1 MSNQA
6 ESCYKII
13 SESSKSRPMDISPQ
27 SLSEELL
34 CSINTIKSR
43 IKQTG
48 LNYEIN
54 ESNHYQLFNYECLP
68 ILKAYL
74 KSDRWK
80 ECTREDM
87 SAFLRRLMLV
97 LEENPDQSFCRYYLY
112 NDSLFQRYMLQAD
125 LHIPIA
131 QRLDTIRKLAEHLTV
146 EPVAKASDPFYP
158 QISLNILGNLDKI
171 VFELSNFVES
181 DTKKPESCA
190 DKKGDSTEY
199 NVTELV
205 RYWCNDLMQKR
216 ISIESE
222 KGKIDF
228 SIPEASPISDK
239 KEALNNRLLNE
250 TLDER
255 KRDYARKFES
265 LHVQIGSYKAAAE
278 ELNTCSP
285 DIVKGYIEVLMQH
298 NIDAYLCAIF
308 EGRIAPEFDCIED
321 TKLNSMMVS
330 LIESWYYRSLK
341 FTSGMERIITTV
353 MMLLSLE
360 KKQSIVIAD
369 MDSLRKNI
377 ELSLKPIFCI
387 RDYWEVMVESK
398 YIPSDKD
405 LACAFSYAIDQA
417 DLSNQRFGTQAHKQ
431 VLEQC
436 FTFLLKKGSE
446 EVDTTPLRLNT
457 ILALCAV
464 TLETFL
470 RKHAEAYAD
479 YYTKIF
485 AQYQS
490 IYNKINMES

>member
-1 MSNQA
+1 MSNQT
-6 ESCYKII
+6 ESFYEII
-13 SESSKSRPMDISPQ
+13 SESPKSRPMDLSPQ
-27 SLSEELL
+27 KLSKELR

-43 IKQTG
+43 IRQTG
-48 LNYEIN
+48 LNYEIDD
-54 ESNHYQLFNYECLP
+54 STHYQLFNYECLP

-87 SAFLRRLMLV
+87 SAFLRRLMLM
-97 LEENPDQSFCRYYLY
+97 LEANPDQSFCRCYLY
-112 NDSLFQRYMLQAD
+112 NDSLFRRYMLQSD
-125 LHIPIA
+125 LHIPIV

-146 EPVAKASDPFYP
+146 EPVAKAADPFYP
-158 QISLNILGNLDKI
+158 KISLNILSDLDKI
-171 VFELSNFVES
+171 IFELSNFFES
-181 DTKKPESCA
+181 DAKKPESYA
-190 DKKGDSTEY
+190 DKKGDSTEH

-205 RYWCNDLMQKR
+205 RYWCNDLIQKR

-222 KGKIDF
+222 KGEIDF
-228 SIPEASPISDK
+228 SIPKESSISDK
-239 KEALNNRLLNE
+239 KESLNNRLLNE

-255 KRDYARKFES
+255 KRDYARKLES

-278 ELNTCSP
+278 ELNICSP
-285 DIVKGYIEVLMQH
+285 DIVKGYIEALMQH

-308 EGRIAPEFDCIED
+308 ESRIAPKFDCIGD
-321 TKLNSMMVS
+321 TKLSSMMVS
-330 LIESWYYRSLK
+330 LIESWYYRFLT
-341 FTSGMERIITTV
+341 FTSGIERIITTV

-377 ELSLKPIFCI
+377 ELSLKSVSCI
-387 RDYWEVMVESK
+387 RDYWKVMMESK

-405 LACAFSYAIDQA
+405 LACAFSDAIDQA
-417 DLSNQRFGTQAHKQ
+417 DVSNQRFGTQAHKQ

-436 FTFLLKKGSE
+436 FTSLLKKGCK
-446 EVDTTPLRLNT
+446 EVDTAPLQLNT

-470 RKHAEAYAD
+470 RKHTEAYAD
-479 YYTKIF
+479 YYAKIF
-485 AQYQS
+485 VQYQS

>member
-6 ESCYKII
+6 ESCYKIFL
-13 SESSKSRPMDISPQ
+13 ESPKSRPMDISPQ
-27 SLSEELL
+27 ELSVELL

-87 SAFLRRLMLV
+87 SAFLRRLMSV
-97 LEENPDQSFCRYYLY
+97 LEANPDQSFCRYYLF
-112 NDSLFQRYMLQAD
+112 NDSLFQRYVLQAD

-131 QRLDTIRKLAEHLTV
+131 QRLETINKLSEHLTI
-146 EPVAKASDPFYP
+146 EPAAKAADPFYP
-158 QISLNILGNLDKI
+158 QISQNILSDLDKI
-171 VFELSNFVES
+171 IFELSNFFES

-190 DKKGDSTEY
+190 DKKVDSTEH

-205 RYWCNDLMQKR
+205 RYWCNDLIQKR

-222 KGKIDF
+222 KGEIDF
-228 SIPEASPISDK
+228 SIPEASPIADK

-285 DIVKGYIEVLMQH
+285 NIVKGYIEALMQH
-298 NIDAYLCAIF
+298 NINAYLCAIF

-321 TKLNSMMVS
+321 TNLNSMMVS
-330 LIESWYYRSLK
+330 LIESWYYRFLK
-341 FTSGMERIITTV
+341 FTSGMERIITTI
-353 MMLLSLE
+353 MMLFSLE
-360 KKQSIVIAD
+360 KKQSIVITD
-369 MDSLRKNI
+369 TDSLWKNI
-377 ELSLKPIFCI
+377 ELSLTPVSCI

-398 YIPSDKD
+398 YIPPEKD
-405 LACAFSYAIDQA
+405 LACAFSDAIDQA

-431 VLEQC
+431 ILEQC
-436 FTFLLKKGSE
+436 FTSLLKKGSE
-446 EVDTTPLRLNT
+446 AVDTAPLQLNA
-457 ILALCAV
+457 ILPLCTV

-470 RKHAEAYAD
+470 GKHAEAYAD
-479 YYTKIF
+479 YYAKIF

-490 IYNKINMES
+490 VNKKINMES